1 MNVEK
6 QNYQDALNNLRD
18 AEAKIANLESRGF
31 ELERK
36 QEGAADDVAAAR
48 LVLEQAIERAA
59 LSGDETALLA
69 ARKALAKARQEH
81 DTNAEQ
87 LEALGRVI
95 KRSKE
100 EIPGLV
106 KAGWIAHDQY
116 WGAVLKEETE
126 RCAAA
131 AQQILR
137 TYRVYVAATH
147 SPLPLDKFFFGAGV
161 GGGLFGEIGLTA
173 CDAKIFNLDSDM
185 PQSKPFSNYAP
196 LR

>member
-18 AEAKIANLESRGF
+18 AEAKIANLESRSF
-31 ELERK
+31 ELKRK
-36 QEGAADDVAAAR
+36 QESAADDVAAAR

-106 KAGWIAHDQY
+106 KAGGTAHAQY
-116 WGAVLKEETE
+116 WGAVLKQETE

-137 TYRVYVAATH
+137 TYRVYVASVCT
-147 SPLPLDKFFFGAGV
+147 PRPLDKFLFGSGV
-161 GGGLFGEIGLTA
+161 GEGLFGEIGLTA
-173 CDAKIFNLDSDM
+173 YDAKMFKLDSDM
-185 PQSKPFSNYAP
+185 PQSEPFSSYAP